1 MKGKYEQLKEV
12 LGEMG
17 TALIAFSGGVD
28 STFLLQVAKEVLGEK
43 ILAVNIVS
51 EINPQEEREEAK
63 LLAKELG
70 VKLNIMEAAPLEMEA
85 FITNPP
91 DRCYH
96 CKTALFTQLKEIA
109 AQQGLKWV
117 LDGSNASDLGDYR
130 PGKKALQELEIRSPL
145 LEVGLT
151 KEEIRVLSKEVGLPT
166 WNKPG
171 LACLASRFP
180 YGTRITKEKLGQVE
194 KGERYLRSLGL
205 QQLRVRHHGEIVR
218 LEVLPEDILLL
229 AEKRTEV
236 VGFFKELGFVYIAL
250 DLEGYRTGSLNQGV
264 GEQDAV

>member
-250 DLEGYRTGSLNQGV
+250 DLEGYRTGSLNQGM

>member
-1 MKGKYEQLKEV
+1 MKAKYEQLKGILKEMDSV
-12 LGEMG
+12 LV
-17 TALIAFSGGVD
+17 AFSGGVD
-28 STFLLQVAKEVLGEK
+28 STFLLKVANDMLGKK

-51 EINPQEEREEAK
+51 EINPQEEREAAK
-63 LLAKELG
+63 LLAKQLE
-70 VKLNIMEAAPLEMEA
+70 VKLKIMEAAPLEMEA

-109 AQQGLKWV
+109 AQEGLTWV
-117 LDGSNASDLGDYR
+117 IDGSNASDLGDYR
-130 PGKKALQELEIRSPL
+130 PGKKALQELGIRSPL
-145 LEVGLT
+145 LEAGLT
-151 KEEIRVLSKEVGLPT
+151 KEEIRRLSKELALPT

-180 YGTRITKEKLGQVE
+180 YGTRITKEKLAQVE
-194 KGERYLRSLGL
+194 KGERYLSSLGL

-229 AEKRTEV
+229 IEKRVELV
-236 VGFFKELGFVYIAL
+236 AFFKELGFAYISL
-250 DLEGYRTGSLNQGV
+250 DLEGYRTGSLNERL
-264 GEQDAV
+264 GEQDAI